1 MTDAEFA
8 PHLAALSRCVEEG
21 FRFREI
27 PDGLH
32 GFRIRAQAIEVLLIR
47 DVSEALAARYRMA
60 DLDNPGQVAALWS
73 AGGSVAAVVAG
84 LLSLPNHGDRG
95 APSLACYRSPVR
107 LTR

>member
-8 PHLAALSRCVEEG
+8 PHLAALARCVEEG

-27 PDGLH
+27 ADGLH
-32 GFRIRAQAIEVLLIR
+32 GSRIREQAIEVLLIR

-60 DLDNPGQVAALWS
+60 DLDNSGPVAALWS
-73 AGGSVAAVVAG
+73 AGGSVADVVAG
-84 LLSLPNHGDRG
+84 LLSLPRHGERG